1 MHNGLVCFILGHGNR
16 EHCWNDFTIEKP
28 RFSDQDPVCRFLLIF
43 ILTLLIAIAIA
54 IAILTPP
61 PPTKSNHRLKNP
73 QTAKSSNPNPFTTIS
88 ISAAKSDLSEGR
100 A

>member
-61 PPTKSNHRLKNP
+61 PPQK
-73 QTAKSSNPNPFTTIS
+73 ATI
-88 ISAAKSDLSEGR
+88 A
-100 A
+100 